1 MNKVILKGRLTKD
14 VEMKNGFAQATIAVD
29 KKLSKDK
36 QAEFKAAGKPT
47 ADFINLKIFGKG
59 AEIFAQY
66 LQKASNVLVEGVLST
81 GKYDDKDGKTIYTTE
96 VLVNEFEFLDQ
107 KKEARA
113 TQNDYDDIPL

>member
-14 VEMKNGFAQATIAVD
+14 VEMKNGFVQATIAVD

-66 LQKASNVLVEGVLST
+66 LQKASNVLVEGVIST
-81 GKYDDKDGKTIYTTE
+81 GSYEKDGVKIYTTE

-107 KKEARA
+107 KKETQA